1 MEFLE
6 NVLKKTGWT
15 AFATALLF
23 AVIGIVLMVN
33 PEGTIKLVSTVLG
46 VLFILIGV
54 YKILMYFV
62 TKGKYEL
69 YNYDIAYGAIAIVIG
84 IVTIVFSRQILSM
97 FRIIIGVWIL
107 YSAIMRITFSLK
119 LRKMQSYA
127 WIAGLSIAL
136 IMLACGLFIIFNEGA
151 ILVTI
156 GTVILIYSVLDMIES
171 GIFIKNVKKIM

>member
-6 NVLKKTGWT
+6 NVLKTTGWT

-23 AVIGIVLMVN
+23 ALIGVVLILN
-33 PEGTIKLVSTVLG
+33 PEGTIKVVSTVLSI
-46 VLFILIGV
+46 LFILIGV

-69 YNYDIAYGAIAIVIG
+69 YNYDMVYGTVAIVIG
-84 IVTIVFSRQILSM
+84 IVTIAFSRQILSM
-97 FRIIIGVWIL
+97 FRIIIGIWIL
-107 YSAIMRITFSLK
+107 YSAMMRITFSLK
-119 LRKMQSYA
+119 LRQIESHT
-127 WIAGLSIAL
+127 WIAGLSIA
-136 IMLACGLFIIFNEGA
+136 IMMLVCGLFILFHESA

-156 GTVILIYSVLDMIES
+156 GAVILIYSVLDMIES